1 MTTEY
6 GLKRH
11 FTEDAARLLGSML
24 QQVHPQFD
32 TDGYVAETRRRVS
45 GKELK
50 ERVLVLTEG
59 MRDRLPDDYV
69 DAVPL
74 LLAILGDEL
83 GEGDGMFTTSWFLM
97 PVARYV
103 EEYGLDHPQL
113 SLDALEAIT
122 RRHTA
127 EYAIRP
133 FLERH
138 YEPTMARIYQWAV
151 DPSHNVRRLASEGIR
166 PRLPW
171 ARTLT
176 RFVVDPAPVL
186 DVLERL
192 RSDGSPY
199 VRRSVANNLND
210 ISKDNRD
217 VALTTA
223 QRWVRESRTPE
234 TTWIVTHGLRTL
246 VRRGD
251 RDALTVLGATGGEHV
266 RVCDLRVSPGAICLG
281 DAVLIEL
288 TLENTDTAAHDLTVD
303 YVVHHVRQSGR
314 ANPKVFKLARLLLDP
329 GERRRIVKT
338 HPMRRLTTRAYHPGR
353 HRVDIQ
359 VNGAILASDGFD
371 LRQDGS

>member
-59 MRDRLPDDYV
+59 MRDGLPDDYV

-133 FLERH
+133 FL
-138 YEPTMARIYQWAV
+138 
-151 DPSHNVRRLASEGIR
+151 
-166 PRLPW
+166 
-171 ARTLT
+171 
-176 RFVVDPAPVL
+176 
-186 DVLERL
+186 
-192 RSDGSPY
+192 
-199 VRRSVANNLND
+199 
-210 ISKDNRD
+210 
-217 VALTTA
+217 
-223 QRWVRESRTPE
+223 
-234 TTWIVTHGLRTL
+234 
-246 VRRGD
+246 
-251 RDALTVLGATGGEHV
+251 
-266 RVCDLRVSPGAICLG
+266 
-281 DAVLIEL
+281 
-288 TLENTDTAAHDLTVD
+288 
-303 YVVHHVRQSGR
+303 
-314 ANPKVFKLARLLLDP
+314 
-329 GERRRIVKT
+329 
-338 HPMRRLTTRAYHPGR
+338 
-353 HRVDIQ
+353 
-359 VNGAILASDGFD
+359 
-371 LRQDGS
+371 